1 MINDLFLKK
10 AVEIRKEYLKI
21 TKDIE
26 SYERSIRDLLKLI
39 ENSSSDLNDFM
50 GKLNN
55 NKILS
60 SEDAKNDL
68 LKIILN
74 LENEYNNNEKQINL
88 LNEGVENLKKS
99 ELNLFKEIK
108 QRYSDI
114 SDSDIKKEVQE
125 YIAKLNLS

>member
-50 GKLNN
+50 EKLNS
-55 NKILS
+55 NKIIS

>member
-39 ENSSSDLNDFM
+39 ENSSNDLSDFM
-50 GKLNN
+50 EKLNN
-55 NKILS
+55 NKIVS
-60 SEDAKNDL
+60 SENAKNDL